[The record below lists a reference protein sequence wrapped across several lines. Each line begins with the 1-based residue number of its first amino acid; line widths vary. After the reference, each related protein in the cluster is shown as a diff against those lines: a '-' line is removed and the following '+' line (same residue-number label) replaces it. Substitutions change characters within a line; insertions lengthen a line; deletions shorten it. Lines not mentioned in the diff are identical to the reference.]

1 MTEQTNSEYI
11 NFRNFIITDINY
23 VKEIF
28 ILKSTKEDIIDDL
41 LIYLHKHRY
50 DHRNKINNNIKS
62 YDW

>member
-1 MTEQTNSEYI
+1 MMEQMNSEYMS
-11 NFRNFIITDINY
+11 FRNFIITDINY

-28 ILKSTKEDIIDDL
+28 ILKNTKEDIIDDL

-50 DHRNKINNNIKS
+50 DVRNKININIKS

>member
-1 MTEQTNSEYI
+1 MS
-11 NFRNFIITDINY
+11 FRNFIITDINY

-28 ILKSTKEDIIDDL
+28 ILKNTKEDIIGDL

-50 DHRNKINNNIKS
+50 DTRNKININIKS

>member
-1 MTEQTNSEYI
+1 MMEQMNSEYMS
-11 NFRNFIITDINY
+11 FRNFIITDINY

-28 ILKSTKEDIIDDL
+28 ILKNTKEDIIDDL

-50 DHRNKINNNIKS
+50 DTRNKININIKS